1 MLYSLLITAFLMG
14 LAGLPHCATMCAAP
28 CAAVMPRGVS
38 GQAVLGRTLGYAV
51 LGALAAGAMS
61 LVAAWS
67 RWATALQPIW
77 VMVLAATFLLGL
89 WMVASG
95 AMPAVVQ
102 AHGTALYRRVQ
113 TWGGGVPSGPSMASG
128 AHAPALSAVR
138 PLALGM
144 AWAALPCG
152 LLYGAVM
159 TAALA
164 PTPGQG
170 AMVMAVF
177 SLPGAVV
184 LWWLPARL
192 KGWRWPARLPIRWP
206 WLADPRWALRLAGG
220 LLSTAA
226 AWGLAHRLHEQWLA
240 WCA

>member
-28 CAAVMPRGVS
+28 CAAVMPHGVS
-38 GQAVLGRTLGYAV
+38 GHAVLGRTLGYAV
-51 LGALAAGAMS
+51 LGGVAAGAMS

-95 AMPAVVQ
+95 AMPAAVQ

-113 TWGGGVPSGPSMASG
+113 AWGGGVPTGPSEG
-128 AHAPALSAVR
+128 TALRRQTWR
-138 PLALGM
+138 PVALGM

-164 PTPGQG
+164 PTPAQG
-170 AMVMAVF
+170 ALVMAVF

-192 KGWRWPARLPIRWP
+192 KGWRWPARLSTRWP
-206 WLADPRWALRLAGG
+206 WLADPRWAVRLAGG
-220 LLSTAA
+220 LLSAAA